1 MKLTDKQ
8 QAVLFYISNYI
19 DEWRRPP
26 SFTEICEHFGF
37 KSYNTVT
44 TYLKILE
51 KKGYIHLP
59 SRKNQKR
66 GIQVVSPVEVKRF
79 ELPLLGLVAA
89 GKPIE
94 AVENP
99 EAIEIPPSMLGEG
112 DHFVLRV
119 QGDSMRDDGILDGDF
134 VVVRKGPTA
143 ENGQTVVAMINNEVT
158 IKKYF
163 RTGSYIKL
171 QPANPNVKP
180 IIVEHG
186 SFVIEGRVVG
196 VIRRYK

>member
-1 MKLTDKQ
+1 
-8 QAVLFYISNYI
+8 
-19 DEWRRPP
+19 
-26 SFTEICEHFGF
+26 
-37 KSYNTVT
+37 
-44 TYLKILE
+44 
-51 KKGYIHLP
+51 
-59 SRKNQKR
+59 
-66 GIQVVSPVEVKRF
+66 
-79 ELPLLGLVAA
+79 
-89 GKPIE
+89 
-94 AVENP
+94 
-99 EAIEIPPSMLGEG
+99 
-112 DHFVLRV
+112 
-119 QGDSMRDDGILDGDF
+119 
-134 VVVRKGPTA
+134 VRKGPTA

>member
-94 AVENP
+94 AVETP
-99 EAIEIPPSMLGEG
+99 EAKEIPPSMLGEG

>member
-8 QAVLFYISNYI
+8 QAVLFYIANYI
-19 DEWRRPP
+19 DEWRKPP

-37 KSYNTVT
+37 RSYNTVT
-44 TYLKILE
+44 TYLRILE
-51 KKGYIHLP
+51 KKGYIRLP

-99 EAIEIPPSMLGEG
+99 EVIEIPPSMLGDG

-143 ENGQTVVAMINNEVT
+143 ENGQTVVVMINNEVT

-163 RTGSYIKL
+163 KTGSYIKL
-171 QPANPNVKP
+171 QPANPDVKP
-180 IIVEHG
+180 IIVENG
-186 SFVIEGRVVG
+186 NFEIEGRVVG

>member
-94 AVENP
+94 AVETP

>member
-8 QAVLFYISNYI
+8 QAVLFYIATYI
-19 DEWRRPP
+19 DEWKKSP
-26 SFTEICEHFGF
+26 SFTEICDHFGF

-44 TYLKILE
+44 TYLKSLQ

-59 SRKNQKR
+59 SKKNQKR
-66 GIQVVSPVEVKRF
+66 GIQVVSPVEVRRF

-94 AVENP
+94 AIENA

-143 ENGQTVVAMINNEVT
+143 ENGQTVVAIVNNEAT

-163 RTGSYIKL
+163 ETGSYVRL
-171 QPANPNVKP
+171 QPANPDVTP
-180 IIVEHG
+180 IIVKDRN
-186 SFVIEGRVVG
+186 FRIEGRVVG
-196 VIRRYK
+196 VIRRYR

>member
-8 QAVLFYISNYI
+8 QAVLFYIANYI
-19 DEWRRPP
+19 DEWRKPP

-37 KSYNTVT
+37 RSYNTVT
-44 TYLKILE
+44 TYLRILE
-51 KKGYIHLP
+51 KKGYIRLP

-99 EAIEIPPSMLGEG
+99 EVIEIPPSMLGEG

-163 RTGSYIKL
+163 KTGSYIKL
-171 QPANPNVKP
+171 QPANPDVKP
-180 IIVEHG
+180 IIVENG
-186 SFVIEGRVVG
+186 NFEIEGRVVG

>member
-8 QAVLFYISNYI
+8 QAVLFYIANYI
-19 DEWRRPP
+19 DEWRKPP

-37 KSYNTVT
+37 RSYNTVT

-51 KKGYIHLP
+51 KKGYIRLP

-99 EAIEIPPSMLGEG
+99 EVIEIPPSMLGEG

-163 RTGSYIKL
+163 KTGSYIKL
-171 QPANPNVKP
+171 QPANPDVKP
-180 IIVEHG
+180 IIVKNGNFE
-186 SFVIEGRVVG
+186 IEGRVVG

>member
-8 QAVLFYISNYI
+8 QAVLFYIANYI
-19 DEWRRPP
+19 DEWRKPP

-37 KSYNTVT
+37 RSYNTVT
-44 TYLKILE
+44 TYLRILE
-51 KKGYIHLP
+51 KKGYIRLP

-99 EAIEIPPSMLGEG
+99 EVIEIPPSMLGDG

-163 RTGSYIKL
+163 KTGSYIKL
-171 QPANPNVKP
+171 QPANPDVKP
-180 IIVEHG
+180 IIVENG
-186 SFVIEGRVVG
+186 NFEIEGRVVG

>member
-1 MKLTDKQ
+1 MKLTHKQ
-8 QAVLFYISNYI
+8 QAVLFYIANYI
-19 DEWRRPP
+19 DAWKKAP

-51 KKGYIHLP
+51 KKGYIRLP

-66 GIQVVSPVEVKRF
+66 GTQVVSPIEVKRF

-94 AVENP
+94 AIESP
-99 EAIEIPPSMLGEG
+99 EVIEIPPSMLGEG

-163 RTGSYIKL
+163 RSGSYIKL
-171 QPANPNVKP
+171 QPANPDVKP
-180 IIVEHG
+180 IMVKDGNFE
-186 SFVIEGRVVG
+186 IEGRVVG